1 MSKSTAEIRQAFLD
15 FFHSKG
21 HQVVAS
27 SSLVPNNDPTLLFTN
42 AGMNQ
47 FKDVFLGLDKRN
59 YSRATT
65 SQRCVRAG
73 GKHNDL
79 ENVGYTARH
88 HTFFEM
94 LGNFSFGDY
103 FKHDAIQFAWE
114 LLTGENWFALPKER
128 LWVTV
133 YETDDEAYEIWEK
146 EVGIPRER
154 IIRIGDNKGASYAS
168 DNFWQMGDTGPC
180 GPCTEIFYDHG
191 DHIWGGPPGS
201 PEEDGDRYIEI
212 WNIVFM
218 QFNRQADG
226 TMEPLPKP
234 SVDTGMG
241 LERIAAV
248 LQHVNSNYDID
259 LFRTLIEAVA
269 KVTGATDLGNKSL
282 RVIADHIRSCAFL
295 VADGVLPSNENR
307 GYVLRR
313 IIRRAVRHGNMLG
326 AKETFFYKLVGPLI
340 EVMGSAGEELKR
352 QQAQVEQVLK
362 TEEEQF
368 ARTLERGLALLDEEL
383 AKLQGDTLDG
393 ETAFRLYDTYGFPV
407 DLTADVCR
415 ERNIKVD
422 EAGFEAAMEE
432 QRRRAREASGFGADY
447 NAMIRVDSASEFKGY
462 DHLELNGKVTALFVD
477 GKAVEA
483 INAGQEAVV
492 VLDQTPFY
500 AESGGQVGDKG
511 ELKGAGFTFAVDD
524 TQKYGQAIGHL
535 GKLSAG
541 ALKVGDAVQADVDE
555 ARRARIRL
563 NHSATHLM
571 HAALRQVLG
580 THVAQK
586 GSLVSDKVLR
596 FDFSHNEAMKPSEIR
611 QVEDLVNAQI
621 RRNLP
626 IETNIMDL
634 DAAKAKGAMALFGEK
649 YDERVRVLSM
659 GDFSTELCGGTHAS
673 RTGDIGLFRIIS
685 ESGTAAGIRRIEAVT
700 GEGAMATVHA
710 QSDRLNDIAHLL
722 KGDSQNLGDKVR
734 AVLERTRQLEKEL
747 QQLKD
752 QAAAQ
757 ESANLSSKAVDLNG
771 VKLLVSELAGIEPK
785 MLRTMVDDLKNQL
798 GSTVIVLATVV
809 EGKVSLIAGVSKD
822 VTDRVKAGELIGMVA
837 QQVGGKGGG
846 RPDMAQAG
854 GTDAAALPAALAS
867 VQGWVSAKLQE
878 L

>member
-27 SSLVPNNDPTLLFTN
+27 SSLVPHNDPTLLFTN

-47 FKDVFLGLDKRN
+47 FKDVFLGLDKRH

-65 SQRCVRAG
+65 AQRCVRAG

-103 FKHDAIQFAWE
+103 FKQDAIKYAWE
-114 LLTGENWFALPKER
+114 LLTGENWFALPKDK

-133 YETDDEAYEIWEK
+133 YETDDEAFDIWAN
-146 EVGIPRER
+146 EVGVPRER
-154 IIRIGDNKGASYAS
+154 IIRIGDNKGAAFAS

-180 GPCTEIFYDHG
+180 GPCTEIFFDHG

-259 LFRTLIEAVA
+259 LFRTLIENVA
-269 KVTGATDLGNKSL
+269 RVTGATDLTNKSL

-295 VADGVLPSNENR
+295 IADGVIPSNENR

-326 AKETFFYKLVGPLI
+326 AKETFFWKLVAPLI
-340 EVMGSAGEELKR
+340 DVMGAAGEELKQ
-352 QQAQVEQVLK
+352 QQAQVEHVLK

-383 AKLQGDTLDG
+383 SKLKGDTLDG

-432 QRRRAREASGFGADY
+432 QRRRARESSGFGADY
-447 NAMIRVDSASEFKGY
+447 NAMIRVDGASEFKGY
-462 DHLELNGKVTALFVD
+462 DHLELNAKVTALFID
-477 GKAVEA
+477 GKAVDA
-483 INAGQEAVV
+483 VTAGQEAVV
-492 VLDQTPFY
+492 ILDQTPFY

-511 ELKGAGFTFAVDD
+511 ELKGAGFSFAVND
-524 TQKYGQAIGHL
+524 TQKYGQAIGHI
-535 GKLSAG
+535 GKLSHG
-541 ALKVGDAVQADVDE
+541 TLKVGDALEADVDR
-555 ARRARIRL
+555 ARRQRIRL

-586 GSLVSDKVLR
+586 GSLVNDKALR
-596 FDFSHNEAMKPSEIR
+596 FDFSHFEAMKPEEIR
-611 QVEDLVNAQI
+611 AVEDLVNAQI

-626 IETNIMDL
+626 VETNIMDI
-634 DAAKAKGAMALFGEK
+634 DAARESGAMALFGEK
-649 YDERVRVLSM
+649 YDDRVRVLSM

-673 RTGDIGLFRIIS
+673 RTGDIGLFRITS
-685 ESGTAAGIRRIEAVT
+685 ESGTAAGVRRIEAVT
-700 GEGAMATVHA
+700 GEGAIAYLHA
-710 QSDRLNDIAHLL
+710 QSDLLGDIAQLL
-722 KGDSQNLGDKVR
+722 KGDSHNLGDKVR
-734 AVLERTRQLEKEL
+734 AALERTRVLEKEL
-747 QQLKD
+747 QQLKE

-757 ESANLSSKAVDLNG
+757 ESANLSSKAEEING
-771 VKLLVSELAGIEPK
+771 VKLLVSELAG
-785 MLRTMVDDLKNQL
+785 
-798 GSTVIVLATVV
+798 V
-809 EGKVSLIAGVSKD
+809 ERKCCVPWLM
-822 VTDRVKAGELIGMVA
+822 T
-837 QQVGGKGGG
+837 
-846 RPDMAQAG
+846 
-854 GTDAAALPAALAS
+854 
-867 VQGWVSAKLQE
+867 
-878 L
+878 

>member
-27 SSLVPNNDPTLLFTN
+27 SSLVPHNDPTLLFTN

-65 SQRCVRAG
+65 AQRCVRAG

-103 FKHDAIQFAWE
+103 FKQDAIKYAWE
-114 LLTGENWFALPKER
+114 LLTGENWFALPKEK

-133 YETDDEAYEIWEK
+133 YETDDEAFDIWAN
-146 EVGIPRER
+146 EVGVPRER
-154 IIRIGDNKGASYAS
+154 IIRIGDNKGAPFAS

-180 GPCTEIFYDHG
+180 GPCTEIFFDHG

-259 LFRTLIEAVA
+259 LFRDLIASVA
-269 KVTGATDLGNKSL
+269 KVTGATDLTNKSL
-282 RVIADHIRSCAFL
+282 RVIADHIRSCAFQ
-295 VADGVLPSNENR
+295 VADGVIPSNENR

-313 IIRRAVRHGNMLG
+313 IIRRAIRHGNMLG
-326 AKETFFYKLVGPLI
+326 AKDTFFWKLVAPLI
-340 EVMGSAGEELKR
+340 DVMGSAGDELKQ

-383 AKLQGDTLDG
+383 SKLKGDTLDG

-432 QRRRAREASGFGADY
+432 QRRRARESSGFGADY
-447 NAMIRVDSASEFKGY
+447 NAMIRVDGASEFKGY
-462 DHLELNGKVTALFVD
+462 DHLELNGKVTALFID
-477 GKAVEA
+477 GKAVDSVS
-483 INAGQEAVV
+483 AGQEAVV
-492 VLDQTPFY
+492 ILDQTPFY

-511 ELKGAGFTFAVDD
+511 ELKGAGFSFAVSD
-524 TQKYGQAIGHL
+524 TQKYGQAIGHI
-535 GKLSAG
+535 GKVASG
-541 ALKVGDAVQADVDE
+541 TLKVGDAVQADVDE
-555 ARRARIRL
+555 ARRQRIRL

-586 GSLVSDKVLR
+586 GSLVNDKALR
-596 FDFSHNEAMKPSEIR
+596 FDFSHFEAMKPEEIR
-611 QVEDLVNAQI
+611 AVEDLVNAQI
-621 RRNLP
+621 RRNLA
-626 IETNIMDL
+626 IETNIMDI
-634 DAAKAKGAMALFGEK
+634 DAARASGAMALFGEK
-649 YDERVRVLSM
+649 YDDRVRVLRM
-659 GDFSTELCGGTHAS
+659 GDFSTELCGGTHAA
-673 RTGDIGLFRIIS
+673 RTGDIGLFRITS
-685 ESGTAAGIRRIEAVT
+685 ESGTAAGVRRIEAVT
-700 GEGAMATVHA
+700 GEGAMAILHA
-710 QSDRLNDIAHLL
+710 QSDQLNDIAQLL
-722 KGDSQNLGDKVR
+722 KGDSHNLGEKVR
-734 AVLERTRQLEKEL
+734 AALERTRQLEKEL
-747 QQLKD
+747 QQLKE

-757 ESANLSSKAVDLNG
+757 ESANLSSKAEEING
-771 VKLLVSELAGIEPK
+771 IKLLVSELTGVEPK

-798 GSTVIVLATVV
+798 GSTIVVLATVAD
-809 EGKVSLIAGVSKD
+809 GKVSLIAGVSKD
-822 VTDRVKAGELIGMVA
+822 VTDRVKAGELVGMVA

-854 GTDAAALPAALAS
+854 GTDASALPAALAS
-867 VQGWVSAKLQE
+867 VKGWVSAKL
-878 L
+878 

>member
-27 SSLVPNNDPTLLFTN
+27 SSLVPHNDPTLLFTN

-65 SQRCVRAG
+65 AQRCVRAG

-103 FKHDAIQFAWE
+103 FKQDAIKYAWE
-114 LLTGENWFALPKER
+114 LLTGENWFALPKEK

-133 YETDDEAYEIWEK
+133 YETDDEAYDIWAN
-146 EVGIPRER
+146 EVGVPRER
-154 IIRIGDNKGASYAS
+154 IIRIGDNKGAPFAS

-180 GPCTEIFYDHG
+180 GPCTEIFFDHG

-259 LFRTLIEAVA
+259 LFRDLIASVA
-269 KVTGATDLGNKSL
+269 KVTGATDLTNKSL

-295 VADGVLPSNENR
+295 VADGVIPSNENR

-313 IIRRAVRHGNMLG
+313 IIRRAIRHGNMLG
-326 AKETFFYKLVGPLI
+326 AKDTFFWKLVAPLI
-340 EVMGSAGEELKR
+340 DVMGSAGDELKQ

-383 AKLQGDTLDG
+383 SKLKGDTLDG

-432 QRRRAREASGFGADY
+432 QRRRARESSGFGADY
-447 NAMIRVDSASEFKGY
+447 NAMIRVDGASEFKGY
-462 DHLELNGKVTALFVD
+462 DHLELNGKVTALFID
-477 GKAVEA
+477 GKAVDSVS
-483 INAGQEAVV
+483 AGQEAVV
-492 VLDQTPFY
+492 ILDQTPFY

-511 ELKGAGFTFAVDD
+511 ELKGAGFSFAVSD
-524 TQKYGQAIGHL
+524 TQKYGQAIGHI
-535 GKLSAG
+535 GKVASG
-541 ALKVGDAVQADVDE
+541 TLKVGDAVQADVDE
-555 ARRARIRL
+555 ARRQRIRL

-586 GSLVSDKVLR
+586 GSLVNDKALR
-596 FDFSHNEAMKPSEIR
+596 FDFSHFEAMKPEEIR
-611 QVEDLVNAQI
+611 AVEDLVNAQI
-621 RRNLP
+621 RRNLA
-626 IETNIMDL
+626 IETNIMDI
-634 DAAKAKGAMALFGEK
+634 DAARASGAMALFGEK
-649 YDERVRVLSM
+649 YDDRVRVLRM
-659 GDFSTELCGGTHAS
+659 GDFSTELCGGTHAA
-673 RTGDIGLFRIIS
+673 RTGDIGLFRITS
-685 ESGTAAGIRRIEAVT
+685 ESGTAAGVRRIEAVT
-700 GEGAMATVHA
+700 GEGAMAILHA
-710 QSDRLNDIAHLL
+710 QSDQLNDIAQLL
-722 KGDSQNLGDKVR
+722 KGDSHNLGEKVR
-734 AVLERTRQLEKEL
+734 AALERTRQLEKEL
-747 QQLKD
+747 QQLKE

-757 ESANLSSKAVDLNG
+757 ESANLSSKAEEING
-771 VKLLVSELAGIEPK
+771 VKLLVSELTGVEPK

-798 GSTVIVLATVV
+798 GSTIVVLATVAD
-809 EGKVSLIAGVSKD
+809 GKVSLIAGVSKD
-822 VTDRVKAGELIGMVA
+822 VTDRVKAGELVGMVA

-854 GTDAAALPAALAS
+854 GTDASALPAALAS
-867 VQGWVSAKLQE
+867 VKGWVSAKL
-878 L
+878 

>member
-27 SSLVPNNDPTLLFTN
+27 SSLVPHNDPTLLFTN

-114 LLTGENWFALPKER
+114 LLTSEKWFALPKER

-133 YETDDEAYEIWEK
+133 YESDDEAYEIWEK

-154 IIRIGDNKGASYAS
+154 IIRIGDNKGAPYAS

-259 LFRTLIEAVA
+259 LFRTLIQAVA
-269 KVTGATDLGNKSL
+269 KVTGATDLSNKSL

-295 VADGVLPSNENR
+295 IADGVMPSNENR

-340 EVMGSAGEELKR
+340 DVMGSAGEDLKR

-383 AKLQGDTLDG
+383 AKLSGDTLDG

-477 GKAVEA
+477 GKAVDA

-511 ELKGAGFTFAVDD
+511 ELKGANFSFAVED
-524 TQKYGQAIGHL
+524 TQKYGQAIGHI
-535 GKLSAG
+535 GKLAAG
-541 ALKVGDAVQADVDE
+541 SLKVGDAVQADVDE

-580 THVAQK
+580 THVSQK
-586 GSLVSDKVLR
+586 GSLVNDKGLR
-596 FDFSHNEAMKPSEIR
+596 FDFSHNEAMKPEEIR
-611 QVEDLVNAQI
+611 AVEDLVNAQI

-634 DAAKAKGAMALFGEK
+634 EAAKAKGAMALFGEK

-685 ESGTAAGIRRIEAVT
+685 ESGTAAGVRRIEAVT
-700 GEGAMATVHA
+700 GEGAIATVHA
-710 QSDRLNDIAHLL
+710 DSDRLSEVAHLL
-722 KGDSQNLGDKVR
+722 KGDSNNLADKVR
-734 AVLERTRQLEKEL
+734 SVLERTRQLEKEL
-747 QQLKD
+747 QQLKE

-757 ESANLSSKAVDLNG
+757 ESANLSSKAIDVNG
-771 VKLLVSELAGIEPK
+771 VKLLVSELSGVEPK

-798 GSTVIVLATVV
+798 GSTIIVLATVA

-867 VQGWVSAKLQE
+867 VKGWVSAKLQ
-878 L
+878 

>member
-27 SSLVPNNDPTLLFTN
+27 SSLVPHNDPTLLFTN

-65 SQRCVRAG
+65 AQRCVRAG

-103 FKHDAIQFAWE
+103 FKQDAIKYAWE
-114 LLTGENWFALPKER
+114 LLTGENWFALPKEK

-133 YETDDEAYEIWEK
+133 YETDDEAFDIWAN
-146 EVGIPRER
+146 EVGVPRER
-154 IIRIGDNKGASYAS
+154 IIRIGDNKGATFAS

-180 GPCTEIFYDHG
+180 GPCTEIFFDHG

-259 LFRTLIEAVA
+259 LFRDLIASVA
-269 KVTGATDLGNKSL
+269 KVTGATDLTNKSL

-295 VADGVLPSNENR
+295 VADGVIPSNENR

-313 IIRRAVRHGNMLG
+313 IIRRAIRHGNMLG
-326 AKETFFYKLVGPLI
+326 AKDTFFWKLVAPLI
-340 EVMGSAGEELKR
+340 DVMGSAGDELKQ

-383 AKLQGDTLDG
+383 SKLKGDTLDG

-432 QRRRAREASGFGADY
+432 QRRRARESSGFGADY
-447 NAMIRVDSASEFKGY
+447 NAMIRVDGASEFKGY
-462 DHLELNGKVTALFVD
+462 DHLELNGKVTALFID
-477 GKAVEA
+477 GKAVDSVS
-483 INAGQEAVV
+483 AGQEAVV
-492 VLDQTPFY
+492 ILDQTPFY

-511 ELKGAGFTFAVDD
+511 ELKGAGFSFAVSD
-524 TQKYGQAIGHL
+524 TQKYGQAIGHI
-535 GKLSAG
+535 GKVASG
-541 ALKVGDAVQADVDE
+541 SLKVGDAVQADVDE
-555 ARRARIRL
+555 ARRQRIRL

-586 GSLVSDKVLR
+586 GSLVNDKALR
-596 FDFSHNEAMKPSEIR
+596 FDFSHFEAMKPEEIR
-611 QVEDLVNAQI
+611 AVEDLVNAQI
-621 RRNLP
+621 RRNLA
-626 IETNIMDL
+626 IETNIMDI
-634 DAAKAKGAMALFGEK
+634 DAARASGAMALFGEK
-649 YDERVRVLSM
+649 YDDRVRVLRM
-659 GDFSTELCGGTHAS
+659 GDFSTELCGGTHAA
-673 RTGDIGLFRIIS
+673 RTGDIGLFRITS
-685 ESGTAAGIRRIEAVT
+685 ESGTAAGVRRIEAVT
-700 GEGAMATVHA
+700 GEGAMAILHA
-710 QSDRLNDIAHLL
+710 QSDQLNDIAQLL
-722 KGDSQNLGDKVR
+722 KGDSHNLGEKVR
-734 AVLERTRQLEKEL
+734 AALERTRQLEKEL
-747 QQLKD
+747 QQLKE

-757 ESANLSSKAVDLNG
+757 ESANLSSKAEEING
-771 VKLLVSELAGIEPK
+771 VKLLVSELTGVEPK

-798 GSTVIVLATVV
+798 GSTIVVLATVAD
-809 EGKVSLIAGVSKD
+809 GKVSLIAGVSKD
-822 VTDRVKAGELIGMVA
+822 VTDRVKAGELVGMVA

-854 GTDAAALPAALAS
+854 GTDASALPAALAS
-867 VQGWVSAKLQE
+867 VKGWVSAKL
-878 L
+878 

>member
-154 IIRIGDNKGASYAS
+154 IIRIGDNKGAPYAS

-352 QQAQVEQVLK
+352 QQAQVELVLK

-415 ERNIKVD
+415 EHNIKVD

-867 VQGWVSAKLQE
+867 VQGWVSAKLQ
-878 L
+878 

>member
-621 RRNLP
+621 RHNLP

>member
-47 FKDVFLGLDKRN
+47 FKDVFLGMDKRN

-65 SQRCVRAG
+65 AQRCVRAG

-103 FKHDAIQFAWE
+103 FKQDAIQYAWE
-114 LLTGENWFALPKER
+114 LLTGEQWFNLPKDR

-133 YETDDEAYEIWEK
+133 YETDDEAFDIWEK
-146 EVGIPRER
+146 EVGVPRER
-154 IIRIGDNKGASYAS
+154 IIRIGDNKGAAFAS

-180 GPCTEIFYDHG
+180 GPCTEIFFDHG

-248 LQHVNSNYDID
+248 LQHVNSNYEID
-259 LFRTLIEAVA
+259 LFSKLIAAVA
-269 KVTGATDLGNKSL
+269 KETGATDLANKSL

-295 VADGVLPSNENR
+295 VADGVIPSNENR

-313 IIRRAVRHGNMLG
+313 IIRRAIRHGNMLG

-340 EVMGSAGEELKR
+340 EVMGAAGDDLKR

-415 ERNIKVD
+415 ERNLKVD

-432 QRRRAREASGFGADY
+432 QRRRARESSGFGADY

-462 DHLELNGKVTALFVD
+462 DQLELTGHVTGLFVD
-477 GKAVEA
+477 GNAVEQ
-483 INAGQEAVV
+483 ISAGQDAVV
-492 VLDQTPFY
+492 ILDTTPFY

-511 ELKGAGFTFAVDD
+511 IIGGTGFSFDVSD
-524 TQKYGQAIGHL
+524 TQKYGQAIGHV
-535 GKLSAG
+535 GKLTSG
-541 ALKVGDAVQADVDE
+541 VLKVGSGVNAQVDE
-555 ARRARIRL
+555 ARRERIRL

-571 HAALRQVLG
+571 HAALRQILG

-586 GSLVSDKVLR
+586 GSLVNDKGLR
-596 FDFSHNEAMKPSEIR
+596 FDFSHFEAMKPAEIR
-611 QVEDLVNAQI
+611 AVEDLVNAQI

-626 IETNIMDL
+626 IETNIMELED
-634 DAAKAKGAMALFGEK
+634 AKAKGAMALFGEK
-649 YDERVRVLSM
+649 YDDRVRVLSM
-659 GDFSTELCGGTHAS
+659 GDFSTELCGGTHAR
-673 RTGDIGLFRIIS
+673 RTGDIGLFRIVA
-685 ESGTAAGIRRIEAVT
+685 ESGTAAGVRRIEAVT
-700 GEGAMATVHA
+700 GEGALAMLHA
-710 QSDRLNDIAHLL
+710 QNDQLQDIAQLL

-734 AVLERTRQLEKEL
+734 SVLDRTRQLEKEL
-747 QQLKD
+747 QQLKA
-752 QAAAQ
+752 QQAAQ
-757 ESANLSSKAVDLNG
+757 ESAGLANSAKEING
-771 VKLLVSELAGIEPK
+771 VKLLVSELTNVEPK

-798 GSTVIVLATVV
+798 GSTIVVLATVADD
-809 EGKVSLIAGVSKD
+809 KVSLIAGVSKD

-846 RPDMAQAG
+846 RPDMAMAG
-854 GTDAAALPAALAS
+854 GTDAQALPAALAS
-867 VQGWVSAKLQE
+867 VESWVASKL
-878 L
+878 

>member
-27 SSLVPNNDPTLLFTN
+27 SSLVPHNDPTLLFTN

-65 SQRCVRAG
+65 AQRCVRAG

-103 FKHDAIQFAWE
+103 FKQDAIKYAWE
-114 LLTGENWFALPKER
+114 LLTGENWFALPKEK

-133 YETDDEAYEIWEK
+133 YESDDEAFDIWAN
-146 EVGIPRER
+146 EVGVPRER
-154 IIRIGDNKGASYAS
+154 IIRIGDNKGAPFAS

-180 GPCTEIFYDHG
+180 GPCTEIFFDHG

-248 LQHVNSNYDID
+248 LQHVNSNYEID
-259 LFRTLIEAVA
+259 LFRDLIASVA
-269 KVTGATDLGNKSL
+269 KVTGATDLSNKSL

-295 VADGVLPSNENR
+295 IADGVIPSNENR

-313 IIRRAVRHGNMLG
+313 IIRRAIRHGNMLG
-326 AKETFFYKLVGPLI
+326 AKDTFFWKLVAPLI
-340 EVMGSAGEELKR
+340 AVMGSAGEDLKQ

-383 AKLQGDTLDG
+383 AKLSGDTLDG

-432 QRRRAREASGFGADY
+432 QRRRARESSGFGADY
-447 NAMIRVDSASEFKGY
+447 NAMIRVDGASEFKGY
-462 DHLELNGKVTALFVD
+462 DHLELNGNVTALFVD
-477 GKAVEA
+477 GKAVDSVS
-483 INAGQEAVV
+483 AGQEAVV
-492 VLDQTPFY
+492 ILDQTPFY

-511 ELKGAGFTFAVDD
+511 ELKGAGFSFTVSD
-524 TQKYGQAIGHL
+524 TQKYGQAIGHI
-535 GKLSAG
+535 GKVASG
-541 ALKVGDAVQADVDE
+541 SLKVGDAVQADVDE
-555 ARRARIRL
+555 ARRQRIRL

-586 GSLVSDKVLR
+586 GSLVNDKALR
-596 FDFSHNEAMKPSEIR
+596 FDFSHFEAMKPEEIR
-611 QVEDLVNAQI
+611 AVEDLVNAQI
-621 RRNLP
+621 RRNLA
-626 IETNIMDL
+626 IETNIMDI
-634 DAAKAKGAMALFGEK
+634 DAARASGAMALFGEK
-649 YDERVRVLSM
+649 YDDRVRVLQM

-673 RTGDIGLFRIIS
+673 RTGDIGLFRITS
-685 ESGTAAGIRRIEAVT
+685 ESGTAAGVRRIEAVT
-700 GEGAMATVHA
+700 GEGAIASLHA
-710 QSDRLNDIAHLL
+710 ESDLLGDIAQLL
-722 KGDSQNLGDKVR
+722 KGDSHNLGEKVR
-734 AVLERTRQLEKEL
+734 AALERTRQLEKEL
-747 QQLKD
+747 QQLKE

-757 ESANLSSKAVDLNG
+757 ESANLSSKAEEING
-771 VKLLVSELAGIEPK
+771 VKLLVSELAGVEPK

-798 GSTVIVLATVV
+798 GSTVVVLATVAD
-809 EGKVSLIAGVSKD
+809 GKVSLIAGVSKD
-822 VTDRVKAGELIGMVA
+822 VTDRVKAGELVGMVA

-854 GTDAAALPAALAS
+854 GTDASALPAALAS
-867 VQGWVSAKLQE
+867 VKGWVSAKL
-878 L
+878 

>member
-27 SSLVPNNDPTLLFTN
+27 SSLVPHNDPTLLFTN

-65 SQRCVRAG
+65 AQRCVRAG

-103 FKHDAIQFAWE
+103 FKQDAIKYAWE
-114 LLTGENWFALPKER
+114 LLTGENWFALPKEK

-133 YETDDEAYEIWEK
+133 YETDDEAFDIWAN
-146 EVGIPRER
+146 EVGVPRER
-154 IIRIGDNKGASYAS
+154 IIRIGDNKGAPFAS

-180 GPCTEIFYDHG
+180 GPCTEIFFDHG

-259 LFRTLIEAVA
+259 LFRDLIASVA
-269 KVTGATDLGNKSL
+269 KVTGATDLTNKSL

-295 VADGVLPSNENR
+295 VADGVIPSNENR

-313 IIRRAVRHGNMLG
+313 IIRRAIRHGNMLG
-326 AKETFFYKLVGPLI
+326 AKDTFFWKLVAPLI
-340 EVMGSAGEELKR
+340 DVMGSAGDELKQ

-383 AKLQGDTLDG
+383 SKLKGDTLDG

-432 QRRRAREASGFGADY
+432 QRRRARESSGFGADY
-447 NAMIRVDSASEFKGY
+447 NAMIRVDGASEFKGY
-462 DHLELNGKVTALFVD
+462 DHLELNGKVTALFID
-477 GKAVEA
+477 GKAVDSVS
-483 INAGQEAVV
+483 AGQEAVV
-492 VLDQTPFY
+492 ILDQTPFY

-511 ELKGAGFTFAVDD
+511 ELKGAGFSFAVSD
-524 TQKYGQAIGHL
+524 TQKYGQAIGHI
-535 GKLSAG
+535 GKVASG
-541 ALKVGDAVQADVDE
+541 SLKVGDAVQADVDE
-555 ARRARIRL
+555 ARRQRIRL

-586 GSLVSDKVLR
+586 GSLVNDKALR
-596 FDFSHNEAMKPSEIR
+596 FDFSHFEAMKPEEIR
-611 QVEDLVNAQI
+611 AVEDLVNAQI
-621 RRNLP
+621 RRNLA
-626 IETNIMDL
+626 IETNIIDI
-634 DAAKAKGAMALFGEK
+634 DAARASGAMALFGEK
-649 YDERVRVLSM
+649 YDDRVRVLRM
-659 GDFSTELCGGTHAS
+659 GDFSTELCGGTHAA
-673 RTGDIGLFRIIS
+673 RTGDIGLFRITS
-685 ESGTAAGIRRIEAVT
+685 ESGTAAGVRRIEAVT
-700 GEGAMATVHA
+700 GEGAMAILHA
-710 QSDRLNDIAHLL
+710 QSDQLNDIAQLL
-722 KGDSQNLGDKVR
+722 KGDSHNLGEKVR
-734 AVLERTRQLEKEL
+734 AALERTRQLEKEL
-747 QQLKD
+747 QQLKE

-757 ESANLSSKAVDLNG
+757 ESANLSSKAEEING
-771 VKLLVSELAGIEPK
+771 VKLLVSELTGVEPK

-798 GSTVIVLATVV
+798 GSTIVVLATVAD
-809 EGKVSLIAGVSKD
+809 GKVSLIAGVSKD
-822 VTDRVKAGELIGMVA
+822 VTDRVKAGELVGMVA

-854 GTDAAALPAALAS
+854 GTDASALPAALAS
-867 VQGWVSAKLQE
+867 VKGWVSAKL
-878 L
+878 

>member
-21 HQVVAS
+21 HQVVSS
-27 SSLVPNNDPTLLFTN
+27 SSLVPHNDPTLLFTN

-65 SQRCVRAG
+65 AQRCVRAG

-103 FKHDAIQFAWE
+103 FKQDAIKYAWE
-114 LLTGENWFALPKER
+114 LLTGENWFALPKEK

-133 YETDDEAYEIWEK
+133 YETDDEAFDIWAN
-146 EVGIPRER
+146 EVGVPRER
-154 IIRIGDNKGASYAS
+154 IIRIGDNKGAPFAS

-180 GPCTEIFYDHG
+180 GPCTEIFFDHG

-259 LFRTLIEAVA
+259 LFRDLIASVA
-269 KVTGATDLGNKSL
+269 KVTGATDLTNKSL

-295 VADGVLPSNENR
+295 IADGVIPSNENR

-313 IIRRAVRHGNMLG
+313 IIRRAIRHGNMLG
-326 AKETFFYKLVGPLI
+326 AKDTFFWKLVAPLI
-340 EVMGSAGEELKR
+340 AVMGSAGEELKQ

-383 AKLQGDTLDG
+383 SKLKGDTLDG

-432 QRRRAREASGFGADY
+432 QRRRARESSGFGADY
-447 NAMIRVDSASEFKGY
+447 NAMIRVDGVSEFKGY
-462 DHLELNGKVTALFVD
+462 DHLELNGKVTALFID
-477 GKAVEA
+477 GKAVDSVS
-483 INAGQEAVV
+483 AGQEAVV
-492 VLDQTPFY
+492 ILDQTPFY

-511 ELKGAGFTFAVDD
+511 ELKGAGFSFAVSD
-524 TQKYGQAIGHL
+524 TQKYGQAIGHI
-535 GKLSAG
+535 GKVASG
-541 ALKVGDAVQADVDE
+541 SLKVGDAVQADVDE
-555 ARRARIRL
+555 VRRQRIRL

-586 GSLVSDKVLR
+586 GSLVNDKALR
-596 FDFSHNEAMKPSEIR
+596 FDFSHFEAMKPEEIR
-611 QVEDLVNAQI
+611 AVEDLVNAQI
-621 RRNLP
+621 RRNLA
-626 IETNIMDL
+626 IETNIMDI
-634 DAAKAKGAMALFGEK
+634 DAARASGAMALFGEK
-649 YDERVRVLSM
+649 YDDRVRVLQM
-659 GDFSTELCGGTHAS
+659 GDFSTELCGGTHAA
-673 RTGDIGLFRIIS
+673 RTGDIGLFRITS
-685 ESGTAAGIRRIEAVT
+685 ESGTAAGVRRIEAVT
-700 GEGAMATVHA
+700 GEGAIAMLHA
-710 QSDRLNDIAHLL
+710 QSDQLSDIAQLL
-722 KGDSQNLGDKVR
+722 KGDSHNLGEKVR
-734 AVLERTRQLEKEL
+734 AALERTRQLEKEL
-747 QQLKD
+747 QQLKE

-757 ESANLSSKAVDLNG
+757 ESANLSSKAEEING
-771 VKLLVSELAGIEPK
+771 VKLLVSELAGVEPK

-798 GSTVIVLATVV
+798 GSTVVVLATVAD
-809 EGKVSLIAGVSKD
+809 GKVSLIAGVSKD
-822 VTDRVKAGELIGMVA
+822 VTDRVKAGELVGMVA

-854 GTDAAALPAALAS
+854 GTDASALPAALAS
-867 VQGWVSAKLQE
+867 VKGWVSAKL
-878 L
+878 

>member
-1 MSKSTAEIRQAFLD
+1 MSKSTAAIRQAFLD

-27 SSLVPNNDPTLLFTN
+27 SSLVPHNDPTLLFTN

-65 SQRCVRAG
+65 AQRCVRAG

-103 FKHDAIQFAWE
+103 FKQDAIKYAWE
-114 LLTGENWFALPKER
+114 LLTGENWFALPKEK

-133 YETDDEAYEIWEK
+133 YETDDEAFDIWAN
-146 EVGIPRER
+146 EVGVPRER
-154 IIRIGDNKGASYAS
+154 IIRIGDNKGAPFAS

-180 GPCTEIFYDHG
+180 GPCTEIFFDHG

-259 LFRTLIEAVA
+259 LFRDLIASVA
-269 KVTGATDLGNKSL
+269 KVTGATDLTNKSL

-295 VADGVLPSNENR
+295 VADGVIPSNENR

-313 IIRRAVRHGNMLG
+313 IIRRAIRHGNMLG
-326 AKETFFYKLVGPLI
+326 AKDTFFWKLVAPLI
-340 EVMGSAGEELKR
+340 DVMGSAGDELKQ

-383 AKLQGDTLDG
+383 SKLKGDTLDG

-432 QRRRAREASGFGADY
+432 QRRRARESSGFGADY
-447 NAMIRVDSASEFKGY
+447 NAMIRVDGASEFKGY
-462 DHLELNGKVTALFVD
+462 DHLELNGKVTALFID
-477 GKAVEA
+477 GKAVDSVS
-483 INAGQEAVV
+483 AGQEAVV
-492 VLDQTPFY
+492 ILDQTPFY

-511 ELKGAGFTFAVDD
+511 ELKGAGFSFAVSD
-524 TQKYGQAIGHL
+524 TQKYGQAIGHI
-535 GKLSAG
+535 GKVASG
-541 ALKVGDAVQADVDE
+541 SLKVGDAVQADVDE
-555 ARRARIRL
+555 ARRQRIRL

-586 GSLVSDKVLR
+586 GSLVNDKALR
-596 FDFSHNEAMKPSEIR
+596 FDFSHFEAMKPEEIR
-611 QVEDLVNAQI
+611 AVEDLVNAQI
-621 RRNLP
+621 RRNLA
-626 IETNIMDL
+626 IETNIMDI
-634 DAAKAKGAMALFGEK
+634 DAARASGAMALFGEK
-649 YDERVRVLSM
+649 YDDRVRVLRM
-659 GDFSTELCGGTHAS
+659 GDFSTELCGGTHAA
-673 RTGDIGLFRIIS
+673 RTGDIGLFRITS
-685 ESGTAAGIRRIEAVT
+685 ESGTAAGVRRIEAVT
-700 GEGAMATVHA
+700 GEGAMAILHA
-710 QSDRLNDIAHLL
+710 QSDQLNDIAQLL
-722 KGDSQNLGDKVR
+722 KGDSHNLGEKVR
-734 AVLERTRQLEKEL
+734 AALERTRQLEKEL
-747 QQLKD
+747 QQLKE

-757 ESANLSSKAVDLNG
+757 ESANLSSKAEEING
-771 VKLLVSELAGIEPK
+771 VKLLVSELTGVEPK

-798 GSTVIVLATVV
+798 GSTIVVLATVAD
-809 EGKVSLIAGVSKD
+809 GKVSLIAGVSKD
-822 VTDRVKAGELIGMVA
+822 VTDRVKAGELVGMVA

-854 GTDAAALPAALAS
+854 GTDASALPAALAS
-867 VQGWVSAKLQE
+867 VKGWVSAKL
-878 L
+878 

>member
-27 SSLVPNNDPTLLFTN
+27 SSLVPHNDPTLLFTN

-114 LLTGENWFALPKER
+114 LLTSEKWFALPKER

-133 YETDDEAYEIWEK
+133 YESDDEAYEIWEK

-154 IIRIGDNKGASYAS
+154 IIRIGDNKGAPYAS

-259 LFRTLIEAVA
+259 LFRTLIQAVA
-269 KVTGATDLGNKSL
+269 KVTGATDLSNKSL

-295 VADGVLPSNENR
+295 IADGVMPSNESR

-340 EVMGSAGEELKR
+340 DVMGSAGEDLKR

-383 AKLQGDTLDG
+383 AKLSGDTLDG

-422 EAGFEAAMEE
+422 EAGFDAAMEE

-477 GKAVEA
+477 GKAVDA

-511 ELKGAGFTFAVDD
+511 ELKGANFSFAVED
-524 TQKYGQAIGHL
+524 TQKYGQAIGHI
-535 GKLSAG
+535 GKLAAG
-541 ALKVGDAVQADVDE
+541 SLKVGDAVQAGVDE

-580 THVAQK
+580 THVSQK
-586 GSLVSDKVLR
+586 GSLVNDKVLR
-596 FDFSHNEAMKPSEIR
+596 FDFSHNEAMKPEEIR
-611 QVEDLVNAQI
+611 AVEDLVNAQI

-634 DAAKAKGAMALFGEK
+634 EAAKAKGAMALFGEK

-685 ESGTAAGIRRIEAVT
+685 ESGTAAGVRRIEAVT
-700 GEGAMATVHA
+700 GEGAIATVHA
-710 QSDRLNDIAHLL
+710 DSDRLSEVAHLL
-722 KGDSQNLGDKVR
+722 KGDSNNLADKVR
-734 AVLERTRQLEKEL
+734 SVLERTRQLEKEL
-747 QQLKD
+747 QQLKE

-757 ESANLSSKAVDLNG
+757 ESANLSSKAIDVNG
-771 VKLLVSELAGIEPK
+771 VKLLVSELSGVEPK

-798 GSTVIVLATVV
+798 GSTIIVLATVA

-867 VQGWVSAKLQE
+867 VKGWVSAKLQ
-878 L
+878 

>member
-27 SSLVPNNDPTLLFTN
+27 SSLVPHNDPTLLFTN

-114 LLTGENWFALPKER
+114 LLTSEKWFALPKER

-133 YETDDEAYEIWEK
+133 YESDDEAYEIWEK

-154 IIRIGDNKGASYAS
+154 IIRIGDNKGAPYAS

-259 LFRTLIEAVA
+259 LFRTLIQAVA
-269 KVTGATDLGNKSL
+269 KVTGATDLSNKSL

-295 VADGVLPSNENR
+295 IADGVMPSNENR

-340 EVMGSAGEELKR
+340 DVMGSAGEDLKR

-383 AKLQGDTLDG
+383 AKLSGDTLDG

-477 GKAVEA
+477 GKAVDA

-511 ELKGAGFTFAVDD
+511 ELKGANFSFAVED
-524 TQKYGQAIGHL
+524 TQKYGQAIGHI
-535 GKLSAG
+535 GKLAAG
-541 ALKVGDAVQADVDE
+541 SLKVGDAVQADVDE

-580 THVAQK
+580 TQVSQK
-586 GSLVSDKVLR
+586 GSLVNDKVLR
-596 FDFSHNEAMKPSEIR
+596 FDFSHNEAMKPEEIR
-611 QVEDLVNAQI
+611 AVEDLVNTQI

-634 DAAKAKGAMALFGEK
+634 EAAKAKGAMALFGEK

-685 ESGTAAGIRRIEAVT
+685 ESGTAAGVRRIEAVT
-700 GEGAMATVHA
+700 GEGAIATVHA
-710 QSDRLNDIAHLL
+710 DSDRLSEVAHLL
-722 KGDSQNLGDKVR
+722 KGDSNNLADKVR
-734 AVLERTRQLEKEL
+734 SVLERTRQLEKEL
-747 QQLKD
+747 QQLKE

-757 ESANLSSKAVDLNG
+757 ESANLSSKAIDVNG
-771 VKLLVSELAGIEPK
+771 VKLLVSELSGVEPK

-798 GSTVIVLATVV
+798 GSTIIVLATVA

-867 VQGWVSAKLQE
+867 VKGWVSAKLQ
-878 L
+878 